1 MLKKRKIFLELS
13 RRKRRSLVVQ
23 LKNRMN
29 KQKAEFGG
37 KFWSDSYFNTINN
50 NPERTSTRH
59 WIDIVFPSKKDP
71 SILWN
76 ATVLT
81 VYEELNDHYVLKK
94 EKNEDFY
101 KIFERYEIYKDYV
114 YGIGLTIVVNEKD
127 LNQEA
132 VERAIENFYQAGEKA
147 WISPNPVDKEK
158 LIDGYE
164 NIFKNKNE
172 GAAIL
177 ILE

>member
-1 MLKKRKIFLELS
+1 M
-13 RRKRRSLVVQ
+13 
-23 LKNRMN
+23 
-29 KQKAEFGG
+29 
-37 KFWSDSYFNTINN
+37 
-50 NPERTSTRH
+50 
-59 WIDIVFPSKKDP
+59 
-71 SILWN
+71 
-76 ATVLT
+76 
-81 VYEELNDHYVLKK
+81 NDHYFLEK
-94 EKNEDFY
+94 EKDDDFY
-101 KIFERYEIYKDYV
+101 KIFERYEIYKNYM

>member
-1 MLKKRKIFLELS
+1 MLKKRKTFLELS
-13 RRKRRSLVVQ
+13 RRERRSLVIR
-23 LKNRMN
+23 LKNRMR
-29 KQKAEFGG
+29 KQKDEFGG

-132 VERAIENFYQAGEKA
+132 VERAIENFYQADEKA
-147 WISPNPVDKEK
+147 WVSPSPVDKEN

-172 GAAIL
+172 GSAIL
-177 ILE
+177 ILD